1 STDDGQVQLTRDG
14 GKTWTNLTAN
24 ISGLPKNCWI
34 PQIRS
39 SRYNAGEAFVVANNY
54 RMGDFGTYIFRTTDY
69 GKTWV
74 NMMAGKNNVKG
85 YALSV
90 LQDPVQPNLVFAG
103 TENGLW
109 VSLDNG
115 NSFQQ
120 FKNNYP
126 SVSTYDLAIQE
137 READLAIATFGRA
150 LYVVDDIR
158 PLRVLAANK
167 GAIAEKRL
175 QVMESPTA
183 TQAFESGPPGIEYST
198 YGLYA
203 AENRSS
209 DASINFFLKNDK
221 AKPSKGNDSVTVKI
235 YNAANEA
242 IRTFK
247 AKADTGFNRVYWN
260 YGTKGIRQP
269 GSPKPRKGA
278 PEPGGGMQAAPG
290 TYKAVV
296 SLGDAA
302 DSTTINVQYDPRA
315 KFDQGVYDAQKK
327 MLDKLWKTSARLT
340 AATDRLTEM
349 EEVTRKIDAQLRDVE
364 GKPADSL
371 RKAGKAMQDSIKA
384 IREMISGK
392 RQEKQGYGTPYQ
404 LTVTGKL
411 REAQF
416 MIMGKRSMPGENE
429 ENALRIA
436 DDMVSKAIARVNAF
450 STGAWKNYRQLAES
464 TPMKLFSDTEELR

>member
-1 STDDGQVQLTRDG
+1 
-14 GKTWTNLTAN
+14 
-24 ISGLPKNCWI
+24 
-34 PQIRS
+34 
-39 SRYNAGEAFVVANNY
+39 
-54 RMGDFGTYIFRTTDY
+54 MGDFGTYIFRSTDY

-74 NMMAGKNNVKG
+74 NMMAGKSNVKG
-85 YALSV
+85 YALCV

-115 NSFQQ
+115 GSFQQ
-120 FKNNYP
+120 FTNNYP

-158 PLRVLAANK
+158 PLRALAANK
-167 GAIAEKRL
+167 GVVSDKRL
-175 QVMESPTA
+175 KVVESPVA
-183 TQAFESGPPGIEYST
+183 IQAFESGPPGIEYST

-203 AENRSS
+203 ADNRSS
-209 DASINFFLKNDK
+209 DAAINFFLKSDK
-221 AKPSKGNDSVTVKI
+221 AKPSTGKDSVTVKI
-235 YNAANEA
+235 YNASNVA

-260 YGTKGIRQP
+260 YSTKGIRQP
-269 GSPKPRKGA
+269 GSPKPRRGA

-296 SLGDAA
+296 SMGDAA
-302 DSTTINVQYDPRA
+302 DSTMLTVQYDPRA
-315 KFDQGVYDAQKK
+315 KFDPAVYDAQKK
-327 MLDKLWKTSARLT
+327 MMAKLWQSSERLT

-349 EEVTRKIDAQLRDVE
+349 EDVTKKIEAQLKDVE

-371 RKAGKAMQDSIKA
+371 RKASKAMQDSIKA

-392 RQEKQGYGTPYQ
+392 RQEKQGYGTAYQ
-404 LTVTGKL
+404 LTVTSKL

-416 MIMGKRSMPGENE
+416 LLTGKRSMPGENE
-429 ENALRIA
+429 ENAIRIA
-436 DDMVSKAIARVNAF
+436 DEMVSKAVDKVNAF
-450 STGAWKNYRQLAES
+450 SAGPWKNYRQLAES
-464 TPMKLFSDTEELR
+464 TPIKLFSDTEALK